1 MMPQLSLPLPQS
13 KLMWKV
19 SAGMQTI
26 SRGLWRLVKEKP
38 LGAFGGVIVLSLL
51 LCAVFAPW
59 IAPYPYDETNV
70 RQRLKPPSAQ
80 FYLGTDNLG
89 RDLFSRIVYGARISV
104 TVGFGAVTLSV
115 LLATILGVLSGYF
128 GGWFDVLVQRVV
140 DAWMAFPNL
149 VILLSIMAV
158 LGPGLLNIILALG
171 ILTAANSSRVIRSAT
186 LSAKENQFVEAARA
200 VGASHLRII
209 LRYILPNVMA
219 PIIIIATI
227 GLGFAI
233 LAESALSFLG
243 VGVPPPYP
251 SWGEMLSGSGR
262 SYMYKA
268 PWMAIW
274 PGVAISLAVFGFNML
289 GDALR
294 DLLDPRLRGGRL
306 MRR

>member
-1 MMPQLSLPLPQS
+1 MSELSLPLPKS
-13 KLMWKV
+13 KAMWKL
-19 SAGMQTI
+19 SAGMQTVTK
-26 SRGLWRLVKEKP
+26 GLWRLVKEKP
-38 LGAFGGVIVLSLL
+38 LGAFGGFLVLVLM
-51 LCAVFAPW
+51 LCAVFAYW

-70 RQRLKPPSAQ
+70 RQRLKPPGAQ

-89 RDLFSRIVYGARISV
+89 RDVFSRIVYGARISV
-104 TVGFGAVTLSV
+104 TVGFGAVTLSI
-115 LLATILGVLSGYF
+115 LLATILGVTSGYF
-128 GGWFDVLVQRVV
+128 GGKFDVLAQRLV
-140 DAWMAFPNL
+140 DAAQSFPTL

-158 LGPGLLNIILALG
+158 LGPGLLNVILVLG
-171 ILTAANSSRVIRSAT
+171 IVPSFNRSRVIRSAT
-186 LSAKENQFVEAARA
+186 LAAKENQYLEAARA

-219 PIIIIATI
+219 PIIIVATNA
-227 GLGFAI
+227 LGAVI
-233 LAESALSFLG
+233 LVEATLSFLG
-243 VGVPPPYP
+243 FGVPPPYP

-294 DLLDPRLRGGRL
+294 DLLDPRLRGSQL